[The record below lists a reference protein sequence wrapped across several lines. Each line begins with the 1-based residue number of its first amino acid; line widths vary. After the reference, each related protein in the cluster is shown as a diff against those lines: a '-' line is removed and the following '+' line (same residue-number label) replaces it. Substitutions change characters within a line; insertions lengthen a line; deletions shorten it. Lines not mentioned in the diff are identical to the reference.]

1 MITNLHRHLH
11 REDGVAMI
19 VALMVAFVVLMLSGI
34 VVAQSIHSLDSSG
47 YDRQRLLSVNAA
59 EAGTNT
65 WYQHLQ
71 TTPIV
76 SLAADCTI
84 PPQDIDTGP
93 SVATFEAS
101 ATFYAADGA
110 TVMDCSTFSDTTYPS
125 YALISSTGTVADQ
138 TPRTIET
145 LMRLTPN
152 YGGFGAAI
160 LANGPTSFGNNFDI
174 YGSSGNDGDV
184 YVLNGDLTIS
194 AGIPSI
200 QGNVYVPYGDAQ
212 LDANLTIWG
221 NLWARDDVVIENP
234 SVVKGS
240 VLSELGSISG
250 SPGGLIEGAAAALG
264 DIDQSGG
271 LTINGS
277 VSAFTEVPVTPTQI
291 FPEIGYVPLN
301 WTGAG
306 YTLCGPS
313 CYAASAGA
321 NNCIK
326 ARTWITSWAALAD
339 PPPVVVNITG
349 GSACTFRTPTPT
361 TTYLIK
367 DDLAIISDWGFDLG
381 NRTNWYGSGQPVKQ
395 LHFISTAPAVS
406 CPTSGL
412 ATNKDISVGNNQN
425 FDAYVNVLFYTPC
438 TATLR
443 NSNAFSGQVMATN
456 VSIENNFKMNYK
468 PVLVPGVTGITGFKQ
483 DIAYIHEA

>member
-1 MITNLHRHLH
+1 MMTNLHRHLR

-59 EAGTNT
+59 EAGTNH
-65 WYQHLQ
+65 WYQYLQ
-71 TTPIV
+71 TTAI
-76 SLAADCTI
+76 LGLDCGTKVE
-84 PPQDIDTGP
+84 DIDTGP

-125 YALISSTGTVADQ
+125 YALISSIGTVADQ

-194 AGIPSI
+194 TGIPSI
-200 QGNVYVPYGDAQ
+200 QGNIYVPYGGAQ
-212 LDANLTIWG
+212 LDTNLTIWG
-221 NLWARDDVVIENP
+221 NLWARDDIVIENP
-234 SVVKGS
+234 STVKGS

-271 LTINGS
+271 LTINGT
-277 VSAFTEVPVTPTQI
+277 VSSFTEVPVTPTQD
-291 FPEIGYVPLN
+291 FPEIGYVAAN
-301 WTGAG
+301 WIGAG
-306 YTLCGPS
+306 YTIIDNTLYDPEPGANDCAEAYS
-313 CYAASAGA
+313 WITTEWAASGFTNVAVRIA
-321 NNCIK
+321 PASACAFTPPNNATISV
-326 ARTWITSWAALAD
+326 TGNLA
-339 PPPVVVNITG
+339 VISNGGFTFAQRSNWNGTG
-349 GSACTFRTPTPT
+349 GVTK
-361 TTYLIK
+361 L
-367 DDLAIISDWGFDLG
+367 
-381 NRTNWYGSGQPVKQ
+381 
-395 LHFISTAPAVS
+395 LHFISTWPGGTCA
-406 CPTSGL
+406 G
-412 ATNKDISVGNNQN
+412 KDISVGNNAN
-425 FDAYVNVLFYTPC
+425 FNSQTNVFFYTPC
-438 TATLR
+438 TATMA
-443 NSNAFSGQVMATN
+443 NSNSFAGQVMATN
-456 VSIENNFKMNYK
+456 VSIENNFEMTYK
-468 PVLVPGVTGITGFKQ
+468 PVLVPGITGITGFKQ